1 MAAPTRQN
9 RRRGFHGAEDLRG
22 SAQSRTL
29 AGGPSQSRE
38 LFGKE
43 RTIVAM
49 GKHRRA
55 IGRNHDGSPI

>member
-1 MAAPTRQN
+1 MATPTRQN
-9 RRRGFHGAEDLRG
+9 RGRGFHGAKDMRG
-22 SAQSRTL
+22 STQSRTL
-29 AGGPSQSRE
+29 AGRTSPSRE

-43 RTIVAM
+43 RTIVAL